1 MPNHAAA
8 SATQSRP
15 PSATEVHGGS
25 SAAHSSGQARGS
37 AGMAQAML
45 GGAHGDMASLNSMG
59 GLLAGAY
66 GEGLAAAAHG
76 AAAQNMAQ
84 AMAAPLAPGMGGA
97 AGMPGAPT
105 MGQEG
110 RLLAARGQYGISMSG
125 LGALPP
131 AHVGAMGGYCCPP
144 AGAGMPPDM
153 STHAAHPPPADA
165 MAHLTE
171 GHGLRGY
178 MPPAMPEG
186 ASSRKRNNAG
196 DSMGRG
202 RQPAAPRS
210 SQPTLPP
217 ANLTQ
222 QQQHNLTQAN
232 LLAPHFASLAARG
245 ALDLH
250 MRGAPLDAHMRSAMG
265 ATMGAGAMGAL
276 GGLPPHMRTTPLPG
290 FGGLAPGMAPIQ
302 SMNAALAHMGWPPM
316 PLPYPPALMATMA
329 HDGMGC
335 PTGLPTASLSTA
347 GLPTAHPSASLNPA
361 GLAHPVST
369 AHVGIGGIGGGGMG
383 SGGTGGG
390 RMNGGGLGGGGS
402 MGVGG
407 GMGGSVVSGHGMSGG
422 GVDGGDGG
430 GSMGGGGMSGSG
442 NMSGGESSGHVSDGP
457 LDESSGEEVMQ
468 LEGILEFLENW
479 EQFERPSRDGGMSSR
494 GSFAD
499 LGVVADSAGE
509 TAAEARKRGGN
520 ELAELEAAL
529 GSMDDGARPRKHG
542 GVYDG

>member
-1 MPNHAAA
+1 
-8 SATQSRP
+8 
-15 PSATEVHGGS
+15 
-25 SAAHSSGQARGS
+25 
-37 AGMAQAML
+37 
-45 GGAHGDMASLNSMG
+45 
-59 GLLAGAY
+59 
-66 GEGLAAAAHG
+66 
-76 AAAQNMAQ
+76 
-84 AMAAPLAPGMGGA
+84 
-97 AGMPGAPT
+97 
-105 MGQEG
+105 
-110 RLLAARGQYGISMSG
+110 
-125 LGALPP
+125 
-131 AHVGAMGGYCCPP
+131 
-144 AGAGMPPDM
+144 
-153 STHAAHPPPADA
+153 
-165 MAHLTE
+165 
-171 GHGLRGY
+171 

-479 EQFERPSRDGGMSSR
+479 EQFERPSRDVR
-494 GSFAD
+494 VCLHVPCTHARDTCAFA
-499 LGVVADSAGE
+499 
-509 TAAEARKRGGN
+509 TCMWAEAAVCLPTLTENPNHRAPLAALLIQPSALTPRASGRDVFSRQLCGLGSRCGLRGRDGSGGEEERWQRAGGARGG
-520 ELAELEAAL
+520 
-529 GSMDDGARPRKHG
+529 ARQHG
-542 GVYDG
+542 RWR